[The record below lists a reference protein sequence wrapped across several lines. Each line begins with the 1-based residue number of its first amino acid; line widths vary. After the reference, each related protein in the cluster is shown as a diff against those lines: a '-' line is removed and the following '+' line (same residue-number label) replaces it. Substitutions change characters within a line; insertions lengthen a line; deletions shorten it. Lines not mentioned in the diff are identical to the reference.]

1 MVVLEIACHSYCD
14 NNITILC
21 VRGRIR
27 AQSHSPRTSGP
38 RSIDL
43 SSRRDGISCLQGCPW
58 RTRVHLSPFTQRRVA
73 RSVLRAWWTLSERQY
88 HYQLWSI
95 TLEWLR
101 IILTLAT
108 SFLLILVNN
117 VLDCNS
123 LMSGLARGIT
133 SDIYIY
139 IMFVLIPTIFANICF
154 ETISIVLRWFSH
166 FRVKSIFLFVRKF
179 LKFEEYARNEET
191 HWRACFHVLILF

>member
-139 IMFVLIPTIFANICF
+139 YVCIDPDDFREYLFRNDINRAALVQSFSGEKYF
-154 ETISIVLRWFSH
+154 SIR
-166 FRVKSIFLFVRKF
+166 
-179 LKFEEYARNEET
+179 
-191 HWRACFHVLILF
+191 

>member
-139 IMFVLIPTIFANICF
+139 IYILCLYWSRRFSRIFVSKRYQSCCVGSVIFGWKVFFYSLENFLSLRNMRGMKRRTDARAFMF
-154 ETISIVLRWFSH
+154 
-166 FRVKSIFLFVRKF
+166 
-179 LKFEEYARNEET
+179 
-191 HWRACFHVLILF
+191 